1 MDAII
6 FDFDGT
12 LVDTE
17 PMHESAIR
25 AALRDHDVPVRPGMT
40 IGLSDEDAIAGAF
53 EEVGRS
59 VPADMLADLCALKT
73 RIYGELALD
82 RDITVYEGAVELFR
96 AASQRYRVGI
106 CTAAMK
112 AEVQEVLIGLGITD
126 VMSALVTADMVE
138 NKKPAPDGYLLA
150 AEYLDVRPECAV
162 AVEDSP
168 RGVDA
173 ARAAGCTVVAVT
185 HTTPAA
191 ELSHAHIVVDR
202 IADIDLDAVAR
213 LVAAQS

>member
-1 MDAII
+1 
-6 FDFDGT
+6 
-12 LVDTE
+12 L
-17 PMHESAIR
+17 
-25 AALRDHDVPVRPGMT
+25 RPGST
-40 IGLSDEDAIAGAF
+40 IGLSDEDAITGAF
-53 EEVGRS
+53 DEVGRS
-59 VPADMLADLCALKT
+59 VSDDVLADLCALKT
-73 RIYGELALD
+73 QLYGELALD
-82 RDITVYEGAVELFR
+82 SDITVYEGAVELFR
-96 AASQRYRVGI
+96 AAAEQYRVGI

-150 AEYLDVRPECAV
+150 AEYLDVRPQRAV
-162 AVEDSP
+162 AIEDSP

-173 ARAAGCTVVAVT
+173 ARAAGCTVIAVT

-191 ELSHAHIVVDR
+191 ELRHAHVVVDR
-202 IADIDLDAVAR
+202 IADIDLDTIAQ